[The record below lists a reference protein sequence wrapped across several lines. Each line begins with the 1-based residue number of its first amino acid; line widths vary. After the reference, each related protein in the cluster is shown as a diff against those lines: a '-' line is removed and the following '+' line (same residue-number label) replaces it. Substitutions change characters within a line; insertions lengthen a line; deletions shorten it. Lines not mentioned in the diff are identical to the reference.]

1 MTNARALVLVEAERA
16 AMLTLGGE
24 LAAIP
29 GVTEVYGVTG
39 EWDFVAV
46 VAVETHGK
54 LGEVVT
60 VGIQGLEGVAR
71 TQTLVALDTYRGS
84 GGSA

>member
-1 MTNARALVLVEAERA
+1 MSARALVLVEAERA
-16 AMLTLGGE
+16 SMLTLGGD
-24 LAAIP
+24 LAAVP
-29 GVTEVYGVTG
+29 GVTEVFGVTG
-39 EWDFVAV
+39 EWDFVAIV
-46 VAVETHGK
+46 SVESHSK

-84 GGSA
+84 GGPA

>member
-1 MTNARALVLVEAERA
+1 
-16 AMLTLGGE
+16 MLTLGGDI
-24 LAAIP
+24 AAIP

-46 VAVETHGK
+46 VAVESHAR

-60 VGIQGLEGVAR
+60 VRVASLEGVAR
-71 TQTLVALDTYRGS
+71 TQTLVALDTYRGA

>member
-1 MTNARALVLVEAERA
+1 MSARALVLVEAERS

-24 LAAIP
+24 LAAVP
-29 GVTEVYGVTG
+29 GVTEVFGVTG
-39 EWDFVAV
+39 EWDFVAIV
-46 VAVETHGK
+46 SVETHGQ

-60 VGIQGLEGVAR
+60 VGIQGLEGVSR
-71 TQTLVALDTYRGS
+71 TQTLVALDTYRGT

>member
-1 MTNARALVLVEAERA
+1 VSARALVLIEAERA
-16 AMLTLGGE
+16 AMLTLGGA

-29 GVTEVYGVTG
+29 GVTEVFGVTG
-39 EWDFVAV
+39 EWDFVASV
-46 VAVETHGK
+46 SVDTHAK

-60 VGIQGLEGVAR
+60 IGIQGLEGVAR

-84 GGSA
+84 GGEA

>member
-1 MTNARALVLVEAERA
+1 MSARALVLVEAERS
-16 AMLTLGGE
+16 AMLTLGGSI
-24 LAAIP
+24 AAIP

-46 VAVETHGK
+46 VAVDSHSK

-60 VGIQGLEGVAR
+60 VRIAGLDGVAR

-84 GGSA
+84 AGAP

>member
-1 MTNARALVLVEAERA
+1 VSARALVLVESERT

-29 GVTEVYGVTG
+29 GVTEVFGVTG
-39 EWDFVAV
+39 EWDFVAIV
-46 VAVETHGK
+46 SVETHAK

-60 VGIQGLEGVAR
+60 AGIQGLDGVAR

-84 GGSA
+84 GGPA

>member
-1 MTNARALVLVEAERA
+1 MSARALVLVEAERS

-24 LAAIP
+24 IAAIP

-46 VAVETHGK
+46 VSVESHAK

-60 VGIQGLEGVAR
+60 VGISALEGVAR

-84 GGSA
+84 GGAA